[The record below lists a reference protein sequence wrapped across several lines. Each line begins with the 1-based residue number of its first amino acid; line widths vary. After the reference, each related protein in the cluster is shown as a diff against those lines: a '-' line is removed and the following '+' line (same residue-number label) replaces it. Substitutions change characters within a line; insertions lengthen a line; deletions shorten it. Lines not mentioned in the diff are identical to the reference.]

1 MILHK
6 TDSRIGHF
14 EGYASVFNVV
24 DRGNDLIQPG
34 AFKSSLLDRGIQG
47 VKFLWQHDPKEP
59 VGILDEIYEDAK
71 GLYVR
76 GRLILD
82 VERAREAYQLL
93 GAGALDG
100 LSIGF
105 HTLKSVQ
112 RADGVR
118 ILRELDL
125 WEISLVTF
133 PMNEQARISAFKT
146 DIITAVDNAALVA
159 DLRHLT
165 ALMAPP
171 SSNNA
176 GASTKE
182 RCMNDIGNQRS
193 VGKSDPFF

>member
-1 MILHK
+1 MILQ
-6 TDSRIGHF
+6 TYETEDRIGHF

-24 DRGNDLIQPG
+24 DRGNDLILPG
-34 AFKSSLLDRGIQG
+34 AFKRSLRERGAGG
-47 VKFLWQHDPKEP
+47 VKFLWQHDPKES
-59 VGILDEIYEDAK
+59 VGILDEIREDAR

-82 VERAREAYQLL
+82 VGRAREAYQLL

-105 HTLKSVQ
+105 HTLKSTQ

-118 ILRELDL
+118 LLAQVDL

-146 DIITAVDNAALVA
+146 DFITAVDETAFVA
-159 DLRHLT
+159 GLLHLT
-165 ALMAPP
+165 ALMAP
-171 SSNNA
+171 SNRNDA
-176 GASTKE
+176 GRHHSKGSTI
-182 RCMNDIGNQRS
+182 NDIGN
-193 VGKSDPFF
+193 

>member
-1 MILHK
+1 MILHE
-6 TDSRIGHF
+6 TDNRIGHF

-24 DRGNDLIQPG
+24 DRGNDLILPG
-34 AFKSSLLDRGIQG
+34 AFKRSLNDRGTGGI
-47 VKFLWQHDPKEP
+47 KFLWQHDPKEP
-59 VGILDEIYEDAK
+59 VGILDEVREDAK

-105 HTLKSVQ
+105 HTLKSKQ

-118 ILRELDL
+118 LLREVDL

-146 DIITAVDNAALVA
+146 AFVPDSNFAVDETAFVA
-159 DLRHLT
+159 GLRHLT
-165 ALMAPP
+165 ALMAP
-171 SSNNA
+171 SSRNDAVGNLQR
-176 GASTKE
+176 KNL
-182 RCMNDIGNQRS
+182 NDIGN
-193 VGKSDPFF
+193 

>member
-1 MILHK
+1 MILPE
-6 TDSRIGHF
+6 TDNRIGHF

-24 DRGNDLIQPG
+24 DRGNDLILPG
-34 AFKSSLLDRGIQG
+34 AFKQSLADRGANGI
-47 VKFLWQHDPKEP
+47 KFLWQHDPKEP

-93 GAGALDG
+93 LAGALDG

-105 HTLKSVQ
+105 HTLKSKQ

-118 ILRELDL
+118 LLAQVDL

-133 PMNEQARISAFKT
+133 PMNQLARVSFFKT
-146 DIITAVDNAALVA
+146 DFIPESNLAVDETAFVA
-159 DLRHLT
+159 GLRHLT
-165 ALMAPP
+165 ALMAP
-171 SSNNA
+171 SSRNDAA
-176 GASTKE
+176 GNLQRKKL
-182 RCMNDIGNQRS
+182 NDIGN
-193 VGKSDPFF
+193 